1 MQLKWTTFMGGYH
14 METTVFD
21 MTYSVECIRSYL
33 SKSYWSVLG
42 PDTGKILKT
51 GFETKEE
58 AMIAA
63 HQIIEKELEKG
74 YIGKE
79 CFPDRFTAK
88 LSYIPEDMFG
98 CKKALALFTNENG
111 DEYID
116 SVLISATIPKGS
128 LVREVDPEHHND
140 LPGNGICRKCRS
152 DRAIIVDIL
161 EPMWVRPGESTNLP
175 SRKTQRKKIPIISV
189 HIVTEALRKYFIAQE
204 SVYGYSTRRLNEY
217 GPNRNECTIMRKLIS
232 GFMSVILGPNTDA
245 RIFGEWLS
253 KITEPQFPVSL
264 DLAIAAR
271 LLDPYKDVVNRYQDD
286 PYMFCKV
293 LLARILRDIG
303 IMDIAL
309 RQSYKIGN
317 KIQIDNFDLS
327 NEACGAGFHFF
338 KTAIEAWNYEF
349 N

>member
-161 EPMWVRPGESTNLP
+161 EPMEDRPGGSVNLP

-189 HIVTEALRKYFIAQE
+189 HIVTEALRKYFTAQE
-204 SVYGYSTRRLNEY
+204 SVYGLTARRMQH
-217 GPNRNECTIMRKLIS
+217 RNECTIMRKLIE
-232 GFMSVILGPNTDA
+232 GFLNVILGDDYNA
-245 RIFGEWLS
+245 HIFGDWLS
-253 KITEPQFPVSL
+253 NITKPGFPVSL
-264 DLAIAAR
+264 ELAIAAKV
-271 LLDPYKDVVNRYQDD
+271 LEPYMDNIIARYQED
-286 PYMFCKV
+286 PYMLCKV
-293 LLARILRDIG
+293 LLTKILRDIG

-309 RQSYKIGN
+309 RQSYKIGS
-317 KIQIDNFDLS
+317 KIQIDDFDLS
-327 NEACGAGFHFF
+327 NNACGAGFHFF

>member
-1 MQLKWTTFMGGYH
+1 MQLKWTSFNGGYS
-14 METTVFD
+14 MKAELFN
-21 MTYSVECIRSYL
+21 YILIIRPSSPWTPIEWEIVRSDL
-33 SKSYWSVLG
+33 FPTEPLR
-42 PDTGKILKT
+42 D

-58 AMIAA
+58 AMVAA
-63 HQIIEKELEKG
+63 HQIIEKDLEKG
-74 YIGKE
+74 YVGKAA
-79 CFPDRFTAK
+79 FDSLPAK
-88 LSYIPEDMFG
+88 LSYIPEGMFG

-116 SVLISATIPKGS
+116 SALISATIPKGS
-128 LVREVDPEHHND
+128 LVREVDPEHD
-140 LPGNGICRKCRS
+140 GLPDNLNICRKCRS

-161 EPMWVRPGESTNLP
+161 EPMFLRPGESINLP

-204 SVYGYSTRRLNEY
+204 SIYGLTARRMQH
-217 GPNRNECTIMRKLIS
+217 RDECIIIRKLIE
-232 GFMSVILGPNTDA
+232 GFMSVILGSDTDA

-253 KITEPQFPVSL
+253 KITKPQFPVPL
-264 DLAIAAR
+264 DFMRVAKILE
-271 LLDPYKDVVNRYQDD
+271 PYEDAVNRYQND
-286 PYMFCKV
+286 PYMFSKV

-309 RQSYKIGN
+309 RYSYKIGS

-327 NEACGAGFHFF
+327 NNACGAGFHFF
-338 KTAIEAWNYEF
+338 KTAYEAQNYKF